1 MKFNNIFVV
10 DDDLVYHFVIKKL
23 FNKCNVNAQTKFFFN
38 GLEAIDGLKHVLK
51 TENEPDLILLDI
63 NMPVYDGWQFLDEF
77 RKLKGTMNK
86 DITVYLVSSSNDSTD
101 INKSKEYKEEVKDY
115 YFKPITT
122 KDFEEMLTVAS

>member
-23 FNKCNVNAQTKFFFN
+23 FNKCNINAQTKFFFN
-38 GLEAIDGLKHVLK
+38 GLEAIDGLKHVLT

-86 DITVYLVSSSNDSTD
+86 DITVYLVSSSNDSSD
-101 INKSKEYKEEVKDY
+101 INKSKEYQEEVKDY